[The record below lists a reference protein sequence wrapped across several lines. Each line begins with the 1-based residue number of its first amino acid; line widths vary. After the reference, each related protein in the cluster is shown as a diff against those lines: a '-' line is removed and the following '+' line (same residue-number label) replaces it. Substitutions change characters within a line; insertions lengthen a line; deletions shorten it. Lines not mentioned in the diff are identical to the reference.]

1 MSYLYRT
8 ADFSSSNDS
17 KCVLSFWVKKTV
29 NDIAQGLF
37 LGWNT
42 SSNYAT
48 CYVNTDDTIY
58 YKEKQGGTQ
67 YETRITSGARKFR
80 DTNAWY
86 HFVFQW
92 DYTQATASNRIKVWI
107 NGELQTW
114 ENTGN
119 LPPQN
124 NSLRLKSSD
133 FRIGDYTHAGSS
145 YFNWKGLMSHVHFID
160 DAPYDTYQASTFGE
174 TDSTTGEWKIKTNP
188 GIATNNYGSQGFFVL
203 KDGNSGTD
211 QSGKGNNLSTSGTI
225 TKTEDCPSNVF
236 ATFNPLTNWTGQ
248 NRTPS
253 QVLNKGNLTTGIG
266 SSEKALL
273 LSTIG
278 VTSGKYYWEAKS
290 DGVSKM
296 FFGFSNRLVFD
307 TSSDPHSQSGYN
319 GVYYYE
325 GTPDFRTYG
334 SNTSTTG
341 IASISSSDI
350 LGFALDMDNHA
361 FYIHKNGTYM
371 NSGSP
376 TSGSSRTG
384 SIAELFTYGRN
395 CLSDYDEVFASAYVT
410 STSGSGTASF
420 NFGNGYFG
428 TTQVS
433 SAGTNASGNGIFEYD
448 VPAGYTALSTKGL
461 NL

>member
-8 ADFSSSNDS
+8 ANFGSSNDS
-17 KCVLSFWVKKTV
+17 SCVLSFWVKKTV
-29 NDIAQGLF
+29 NHVAQGLF

-80 DTNAWY
+80 DINAWY

-236 ATFNPLTNWTGQ
+236 ATWNPLARFNGNFNFSNGNTSVSA
-248 NRTPS
+248 PS
-253 QVLNKGNLTTGIG
+253 GTWNG
-266 SSEKALL
+266 SIA
-273 LSTIG
+273 TMG
-278 VTSGKYYWEAKS
+278 FNSGKWYWEAKFS
-290 DGVSKM
+290 GNADNQYIGVFDESANPATNNPMNRTGTTAFYNYDGGEMVKDGSFTTADYGTITSSQICGVAVDADNNTISIYRDGVAIV
-296 FFGFSNRLVFD
+296 SNYAL
-307 TSSDPHSQSGYN
+307 
-319 GVYYYE
+319 
-325 GTPDFRTYG
+325 
-334 SNTSTTG
+334 STTKNLLFPF
-341 IASISSSDI
+341 IAVYNTT
-350 LGFALDMDNHA
+350 A
-361 FYIHKNGTYM
+361 
-371 NSGSP
+371 
-376 TSGSSRTG
+376 
-384 SIAELFTYGRN
+384 
-395 CLSDYDEVFASAYVT
+395 DY
-410 STSGSGTASF
+410 

-428 TTQVS
+428 TTAVS
-433 SAGTNASGNGIFEYD
+433 SAGTNASGIGIFEYD
-448 VPAGYTALSTKGL
+448 VPNGFTALSTKGL

>member
-8 ADFSSSNDS
+8 ANFGSSNDS
-17 KCVLSFWVKKTV
+17 SCVLSFWVKKTV
-29 NDIAQGLF
+29 NHVAQGLF

-80 DTNAWY
+80 DINAWY

-145 YFNWKGLMSHVHFID
+145 YSNWKGLMSHVHFID

-236 ATFNPLTNWTGQ
+236 ATWNPLARFNGNFNFSNGNTSVSA
-248 NRTPS
+248 PS
-253 QVLNKGNLTTGIG
+253 GTWNG
-266 SSEKALL
+266 SIA
-273 LSTIG
+273 TMG
-278 VTSGKYYWEAKS
+278 FNSGKWYWEAKFS
-290 DGVSKM
+290 GNADNQYIGVFDESANTATNNPMNRTGTTAFYNYDGGEMVKDGSVTTADYGTITSSQICGVAVDADNNTISIYRDGVAIV
-296 FFGFSNRLVFD
+296 SNYAL
-307 TSSDPHSQSGYN
+307 
-319 GVYYYE
+319 
-325 GTPDFRTYG
+325 
-334 SNTSTTG
+334 STTKNLLFPF
-341 IASISSSDI
+341 ISVYNTT
-350 LGFALDMDNHA
+350 A
-361 FYIHKNGTYM
+361 
-371 NSGSP
+371 
-376 TSGSSRTG
+376 
-384 SIAELFTYGRN
+384 
-395 CLSDYDEVFASAYVT
+395 DY
-410 STSGSGTASF
+410 

-428 TTQVS
+428 TTAVS
-433 SAGTNASGNGIFEYD
+433 SPGTNASNNGIFEYD
-448 VPAGYTALSTKGL
+448 VPSGYTALSTKGL